1 MKYFTACALLGAASA
16 DNLRMDK
23 QQFVLMTEGFL
34 KGALNAE
41 GFDDIEKCIQDVE
54 TAVTD
59 LEIVYTDFKDG
70 GVSKIVDGLTHV
82 ADFIKTVKNG
92 LSECSHIPADWEKLV
107 KMAAIFESPASFAYA
122 VGKHLLLDGVEIYG
136 EISTAVHDYEAQDF
150 SDFGFQIGEASAKLI
165 LGQTQPSEEN
175 LFLY

>member
-23 QQFVLMTEGFL
+23 QQFILMTEGFL
-34 KGALNAE
+34 KGALDAE

-54 TAVTD
+54 SAVTD

-70 GVSKIVDGLTHV
+70 STKKVVDGLEHI
-82 ADFIKTVKNG
+82 ADFINRVKNG
-92 LSECSHIPADWEKLV
+92 LSDCSHIKADWEKLV

-122 VGKHLLLDGVEIYG
+122 VGEHLLLNGVEIYG
-136 EISTAVHDYEAQDF
+136 EISTSIKDYEAQDF
-150 SDFGFQIGEASAKLI
+150 SDFGYQIGEASAKLI
-165 LGQTQPSEEN
+165 LGETLQSEEN

>member
-1 MKYFTACALLGAASA
+1 MKYLAACALLGVASA

-23 QQFVLMTEGFL
+23 QQFILMTEGFL
-34 KGALNAE
+34 KGALHAE

-54 TAVTD
+54 SAVTD

-70 GVSKIVDGLTHV
+70 GVTKIVDGLVHV
-82 ADFIKTVKNG
+82 ADFIKIVKNG
-92 LSECSHIPADWEKLV
+92 LSDCSHIEADWEKLV
-107 KMAAIFESPASFAYA
+107 SMASIFESPATFAYA

-136 EISTAVHDYEAQDF
+136 EISTAIHDYESQDF

-165 LGQTQPSEEN
+165 LGQTQQTEEN